1 MADKPHYPW
10 NPQPLDFS
18 STAVF
23 PTRSVIST
31 PTVVQSVPF
40 KPYVSPNPISDFFC
54 APMHTTPY
62 PHNYG
67 FL

>member
-23 PTRSVIST
+23 PTRSVISI
-31 PTVVQSVPF
+31 PTVVQSIPF

-62 PHNYG
+62 PHNGG
-67 FL
+67 FC